1 MLYEYQLAYVSVP
14 HYSCFPFINILLA
27 QAGMCVSCPHAKVS
41 HRHVLLMI
49 LIFLSSLSPPSSILS
64 LSLSRCI
71 FITPCTSPIRPP
83 PLDNLSLYL
92 LSGLF
97 TEVSVQSSSSS
108 PPLFLSLSNPLL
120 SFPLQSSVDSCT
132 LRLDQ
137 SALRFLSCPLLHS
150 NLVSV
155 FHLEAPPHPHPHL
168 FPLHHSRLFL
178 TPSLPRHS
186 CLRIPSPLPLCFLF
200 LTPPFPQTF

>member
-14 HYSCFPFINILLA
+14 HYPCFPFINILLA

-64 LSLSRCI
+64 LSLSLAASLSRRVPLQSAHLPLII
-71 FITPCTSPIRPP
+71 FHYIYFQVCLQKCPCSHPP
-83 PLDNLSLYL
+83 PLLPCFY
-92 LSGLF
+92 
-97 TEVSVQSSSSS
+97 
-108 PPLFLSLSNPLL
+108 LSNPLL

-137 SALRFLSCPLLHS
+137 LALRFLSCPLLHC
-150 NLVSV
+150 NLVFGFS
-155 FHLEAPPHPHPHL
+155 FRCTSPPNL
-168 FPLHHSRLFL
+168 FLLHHSRLFL
-178 TPSLPRHS
+178 TPSAFLPRHS
-186 CLRIPSPLPLCFLF
+186 LSAPLCFF
-200 LTPPFPQTF
+200 CF

>member
-14 HYSCFPFINILLA
+14 HYPCFPFINILLA

-49 LIFLSSLSPPSSILS
+49 LIFLSSLSPPSSFLS

-150 NLVSV
+150 N
-155 FHLEAPPHPHPHL
+155 
-168 FPLHHSRLFL
+168 
-178 TPSLPRHS
+178 
-186 CLRIPSPLPLCFLF
+186 FLF
-200 LTPPFPQTF
+200 LFFI